1 VSPKPPHPT
10 LPTLV
15 AHADWGSTPG
25 KRWLARAH
33 RQGRGWRALAPSPVA
48 APDRLLAALAAEA
61 GPRGAVLAGF
71 DFPIGLPLAYARQ
84 ARVRAFHTLLP
95 SLGGPFFEVAE
106 RPEEISILRPFYP
119 ARPGGTS
126 QSHLVE
132 GLGVA
137 SMEELLRVCERA
149 TPTRRAAAPLFW
161 TLGAQQVGKAA
172 ISGWR
177 DALIPALRA
186 ALEIAL
192 WPFEGSLAELLAPGR
207 IVVAETYP
215 AEVTGHLGLDLAA
228 VSEGGPK
235 GKRVQAVRAAQAP
248 RLRELASGLGV
259 ELAPELEAQLVD
271 GFGAKADGED
281 RFDTVVGLLG
291 MLNVALGHRPA
302 EAPADPEI
310 RRVEGWILGQEPPP
324 AHGS

>member
-1 VSPKPPHPT
+1 MSPSPQPPA
-10 LPTLV
+10 LV
-15 AHADWGSTPG
+15 AHADWGSTPA
-25 KRWLARAH
+25 KRWLAVANREGE
-33 RQGRGWRALAPSPVA
+33 RWRAREPTPVA
-48 APDRLLAALAAEA
+48 APDRLLAALASEA
-61 GPRGAVLAGF
+61 GPRGGVLAGF
-71 DFPIGLPLAYARQ
+71 DFPIGLPLAYARL
-84 ARVRAFHTLLP
+84 ARVRAFRTLLP
-95 SLGGPFFEVAE
+95 SLGGSFFEVAE

-126 QSHLVE
+126 QGHLAR

-137 SMEELLRVCERA
+137 SMDELLRVCDRA
-149 TPTRRAAAPLFW
+149 TPLRRAACPIFW

-186 ALEIAL
+186 GLDLAL

-215 AEVTGHLGLDLAA
+215 AEYYGHLGIELAPVA
-228 VSEGGPK
+228 DGGPR

-248 RLRELASGLGV
+248 RILACAQSLGV
-259 ELAPELEAQLVD
+259 ELAPGLRAAVED

-281 RFDTVVGLLG
+281 RFDATVSLLA
-291 MLNVALGHRPA
+291 MLGVVQGRRGAG
-302 EAPADPEI
+302 EPADPEI
-310 RRVEGWILGQEPPP
+310 RKVEGWILGQAPPGVTP
-324 AHGS
+324 V

>member
-1 VSPKPPHPT
+1 MSPKPRDAT

-15 AHADWGSTPG
+15 AHADWGSQSA
-25 KRWLARAH
+25 KRWLTRAH
-33 RQGRGWRALAPSPVA
+33 RQGERWLVRAPSPVA
-48 APDRLLAALAAEA
+48 TPDRLLAALAAEA
-61 GPRGAVLAGF
+61 GPRGAVLSGF
-71 DFPIGLPLAYARQ
+71 DFPIGLPLAYARR
-84 ARVRAFHTLLP
+84 ARVRAFRTLLP
-95 SLGGPFFEVAE
+95 SLGEPFFEVAE

-126 QSHLVE
+126 QSQLVE

-137 SMEELLRVCERA
+137 GMEELLRVCERA

-186 ALEIAL
+186 GLDVAL
-192 WPFEGSLAELLAPGR
+192 WPFEGSLAELLARGR
-207 IVVAETYP
+207 VVVAETYP
-215 AEVTGHLGLDLAA
+215 AEAYGHLGLDLAA

-248 RLRELASGLGV
+248 RVLEFTTGLGL
-259 ELAPELEAQLVD
+259 ELAPELHAALAD
-271 GFGAKADGED
+271 GFGARADGED
-281 RFDTVVGLLG
+281 RFDSVIALLG
-291 MLNVALGHRPA
+291 MLGVVQGRRPA
-302 EAPADPEI
+302 GEPGDPEI
-310 RRVEGWILGQEPPP
+310 RQIEGWILGQDPPP